1 MDSKVDS
8 STQDVVEATANSAS
22 DADGKEAAIVK
33 SIASA
38 EGPRDTGKPAEA
50 VQSGKGK
57 GKRKAEAQAADGT
70 PPGRTLRSQ
79 FKKADAGPS
88 EMPPPPPRETRSAS
102 AKKKGEEEEAEA
114 EEKEEVEGRLPVVPA
129 TIYRPRKQR
138 WKVERVPVSLVRRPY
153 SAYWY
158 YYNISID
165 VGLQH

>member
-1 MDSKVDS
+1 MDS

-88 EMPPPPPRETRSAS
+88 EMPSPPARETRSAS
-102 AKKKGEEEEAEA
+102 AKKKGEEAEA
-114 EEKEEVEGRLPVVPA
+114 EEKVEVEGRPPVVPA

-138 WKVERVPVSLVRRPY
+138 WKVERVPVSLVRRP
-153 SAYWY
+153 
-158 YYNISID
+158 
-165 VGLQH
+165 